1 MKKLMYAVILLLGLS
16 MMTSCNKE
24 NSKGFVGKYTADEI
38 KFDTKILTSSSEAV
52 DLPVVTVKNV
62 SLEIKEGTEKNLVTG
77 YLKFGEVRGTT
88 YLMRGECSGNEVV
101 FDDVTVSLNDIH
113 TASGDVSLEL
123 VLSCAGT
130 LKSKTLSLSI
140 SYEGTGSITQNG
152 VTKSGEIEDG
162 VVNGVK
168 FTKQGNSGGGGNS
181 GNHAYVDLGL
191 PSGTLWATCNV
202 GASSPEEYG
211 DYFAWGETEPKDY
224 YEWSTYK
231 YANGDYDRL
240 TKYCPYNEY
249 HIYGDNG
256 FTDNLTVLLPEDD
269 AATAN
274 WGSGWRMP
282 TKEEMRELYD
292 ICNSTFTMQNGVK
305 GRIFVGIN
313 GNTLFLPAAGYRD
326 EGELYYAGSDGSYWS
341 STLDTDD
348 SLNAR
353 SLYFGLGVYDID
365 YTSHYRDNGLTVRPV
380 RSSQK

>member
-1 MKKLMYAVILLLGLS
+1 MKKLMYAAILLLGLS

-38 KFDTKILTSSSEAV
+38 RFDTKIKTSSSETV
-52 DLPVVTVKNV
+52 DLPVVTMKNV

-77 YLKFGEVRGTT
+77 ELKFGEVRGTT
-88 YLMRGECSGNEVV
+88 YRMTGECSGKEVV
-101 FDDVTVSLNDIH
+101 FDDVTINLNDIH
-113 TASGDVSLEL
+113 TANGDVNLNL
-123 VLSCAGT
+123 VLSCVGT
-130 LKSKTLSLSI
+130 LKSETLSLSI

-202 GASSPEEYG
+202 GANSPEEYG
-211 DYFAWGETEPKDY
+211 DYFAWGETEPRDY
-224 YEWSTYK
+224 YDWNTYK
-231 YANGDYDRL
+231 YATGDFNKL
-240 TKYCPYNEY
+240 TKYCSHSNW
-249 HIYGDNG
+249 GNNG
-256 FTDNLTVLLPEDD
+256 FTDTLTILQPEDD

-282 TKEEMRELYD
+282 TKEETSELYD
-292 ICNSTFTMQNGVK
+292 ICNSTFTTQNGVT
-305 GRIFVGIN
+305 GLLFVGTN
-313 GNTLFLPAAGYRD
+313 GNTLFLPAAGYRYGD
-326 EGELYYAGSDGSYWS
+326 ELYDAGSQGLYWS
-341 STLDTDD
+341 S
-348 SLNAR
+348 SLLIYGSFYAWSRGFHSDNFGLYGNNR
-353 SLYFGLGVYDID
+353 YFGF
-365 YTSHYRDNGLTVRPV
+365 SVRPV

>member
-1 MKKLMYAVILLLGLS
+1 MKKLMYAAILLLGLS
-16 MMTSCNKE
+16 IATSCNKE

-38 KFDTKILTSSSEAV
+38 KFDTKILTSSSETV
-52 DLPVVTVKNV
+52 DLPVVTVKNA

-77 YLKFGEVRGTT
+77 ELKFGEVRGGSYHMT
-88 YLMRGECSGNEVV
+88 GECSGKEVV
-101 FDDVTVSLNDIH
+101 FDDVTVNLNDIH
-113 TASGDVSLEL
+113 TASGDVSLNL
-123 VLSCAGT
+123 VLSCVGT
-130 LKSKTLSLSI
+130 LKSETLSLSI

-162 VVNGVK
+162 VVNDVK
-168 FTKQGNSGGGGNS
+168 FTKQGSSGGS
-181 GNHAYVDLGL
+181 STEHEYVDLGL
-191 PSGTLWATCNV
+191 PSGTLWATCNI
-202 GASSPEEYG
+202 GANSPEEYG

-224 YEWSTYK
+224 YDWNTYK
-231 YANGDYDRL
+231 YANGTDAEYGKL
-240 TKYCPYNEY
+240 TKYCPYNED

-292 ICNSTFTMQNGVK
+292 ICNSTFTTQNGVK
-305 GRIFVGIN
+305 GRIFVGTN

-326 EGELYYAGSDGSYWS
+326 RDELYYAGSRGYYWS
-341 STLDTDD
+341 S
-348 SLNAR
+348 
-353 SLYFGLGVYDID
+353 SLYAGSPNGAWNLDFDSGD
-365 YTSHYRDNGLTVRPV
+365 YYMGSYGHRNDGFTVRPV